1 MNSFP
6 TLLEYGLPGFA
17 VVLLILGY
25 HLLNKTHTLLLNER
39 SGETREGTELRIR
52 YLQEISKN
60 ARLFMVLSLLF
71 FVGGLAMAMMKPS
84 SQVNLSIAPPEGV
97 LPVIRLQ
104 ERDMPLDGRGTV
116 VLKVQDDNVLRILN
130 NDLHGR
136 LIAIEQERDA
146 LKSQLADVI
155 AAAERDSPQ
164 VGF

>member
-1 MNSFP
+1 
-6 TLLEYGLPGFA
+6 
-17 VVLLILGY
+17 
-25 HLLNKTHTLLLNER
+25 
-39 SGETREGTELRIR
+39 
-52 YLQEISKN
+52 
-60 ARLFMVLSLLF
+60 
-71 FVGGLAMAMMKPS
+71 
-84 SQVNLSIAPPEGV
+84 
-97 LPVIRLQ
+97 
-104 ERDMPLDGRGTV
+104 MPLDGRGTV